1 MTGSEKVEG
10 KSYETAAWFITGA
23 ALLLTLQLNLLPAL
37 IAGLIVYELVHMLA
51 PHLRISTLGGTR
63 AKAVVVSA
71 LALVVVLFLFF
82 GTWGIIVVFRS
93 SGGGIHALLQKMAE
107 IIEGSRETLPV
118 WLAAYLPADAEG
130 FKGGVIQWLRTHAA
144 EVQTLGREAGHV
156 AVHILVGMVIGALVS
171 LREATPIHTYRPL
184 ARALVERSLRLSEAF
199 RAVVFA
205 QVRIAALNA
214 FLAWLYL
221 AVLLP
226 LFGIRLPLVK
236 TMVLLTFATGLVPV
250 VGNLVSNTVV
260 AVVSLAHSLSVA
272 FCSLL
277 FLVVIHK
284 TEYFLNARIVGS
296 RIHAGAWEILLAM
309 VVMEA
314 AFGLGGVIAAP
325 IYYAYIKRE
334 LRDKELV

>member
-1 MTGSEKVEG
+1 MTDNDKDDG
-10 KSYETAAWFITGA
+10 KSYETAAWLITGA
-23 ALLLTLQLNLLPAL
+23 ALLLTLQFHLLPAL
-37 IAGLIVYELVHMLA
+37 IAGLLVYELVHILA
-51 PHLRISTLGGTR
+51 PHLRISALGGTR
-63 AKAVVVSA
+63 AKVLVVSV
-71 LALVVVLFLFF
+71 LALFIVLFLVF
-82 GTWGIIVVFRS
+82 GTWGMIVFFRS
-93 SGGGIHALLQKMAE
+93 GGGGIHALLQKMAE
-107 IIEGSRETLPV
+107 IIEGSRETLPA
-118 WLAAYLPADAEG
+118 WLAAYLPADAESVQ
-130 FKGGVIQWLRTHAA
+130 GGAVQWLRTHAA
-144 EVQTLGREAGHV
+144 EVQTLGRKAGRV
-156 AVHILVGMVIGALVS
+156 AAHILAGMVIGALIS
-171 LREATPIHTYRPL
+171 LREATPIHAYGPL

-221 AVLLP
+221 AVVLP

-236 TMVLLTFATGLVPV
+236 TMVLLTFVAGLLPV

-272 FCSLL
+272 LSSLL

-296 RIHAGAWEILLAM
+296 RIHARAWEILLSM
-309 VVMEA
+309 IVMEA

-334 LRDKELV
+334 LKDKGLV